1 MPTVLYNVPTTHIYP
16 NLRSVENHGTT
27 TFCQAKDFALW
38 TQKYEKAGCH
48 WASIQTYSVEFKQT
62 RGFEIQAERLYKHQ
76 QLFCTILK
84 IFSHCVVYYC
94 IAQQKE

>member
-1 MPTVLYNVPTTHIYP
+1 MPTVLIQGSDDAYLSKLAISGKTMEQLH
-16 NLRSVENHGTT
+16 
-27 TFCQAKDFALW
+27 FAK
-38 TQKYEKAGCH
+38 QKTMESGLKNIKMPLKY
-48 WASIQTYSVEFKQT
+48 SYSVELNLT
-62 RGFEIQAERLYKHQ
+62 RGFEIQAVRLYIYQ